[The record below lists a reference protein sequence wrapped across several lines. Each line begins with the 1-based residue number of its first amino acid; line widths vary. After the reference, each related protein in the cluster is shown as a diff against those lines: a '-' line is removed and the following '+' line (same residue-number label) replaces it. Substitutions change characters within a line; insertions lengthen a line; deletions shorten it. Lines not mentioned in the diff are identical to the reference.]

1 MMYVK
6 EILIVDD
13 EPGTRDGLKRTLEKW
28 SEGRYVIWSA
38 ASANEGMQIIATHQI
53 NLLITDIRMPEI
65 TGLKLLETIN
75 NKPIKPMV
83 IIISAYSEFEYA
95 QEALRLGAVNYML
108 KPINK
113 AKFIEAVQE
122 ALKKEEEQ
130 ARSCLM
136 EKIIDATLID
146 VNSEDRYT
154 TTIKQ
159 AITFIDKNFERDITL
174 KEIANHVHLNPSYL
188 STLFKEQTN
197 LSFTEYLTRSRIQHA
212 KKLLITTNK
221 TIADIAETVGYHTPK
236 YFIKLF
242 KDQEKLTP
250 SAYRKK

>member
-6 EILIVDD
+6 EILIIDD
-13 EPGTRDGLKRTLEKW
+13 EPKTRDGLKRTLEKW
-28 SEGRYVIWSA
+28 SEGRFAIFSA
-38 ASANEGMQIIATHQI
+38 ASAKEGMEIIATHQI

-65 TGLKLLETIN
+65 TGLELLEMLN
-75 NKPIKPMV
+75 SKKIKPMV

-95 QEALRLGAVNYML
+95 QEALRLGVVNYML
-108 KPINK
+108 KPIIK
-113 AKFIEAVQE
+113 DKLIEAVEE

-130 ARSCLM
+130 ARSSLM
-136 EKIIDATLID
+136 GKIIDSTLIE
-146 VNSEDRYT
+146 VNSEERYT
-154 TTIKQ
+154 TAIKQ
-159 AITFIDKNFERDITL
+159 AIEFIDKNFERDITL

-197 LSFTEYLTRSRIQHA
+197 LSFTEYLTRSRLQHA
-212 KKLLITTNK
+212 KRLLITTDK
-221 TIADIAETVGYHTPK
+221 TIGDIAEIVGYHTPK